1 MSAFV
6 VHDLKNI
13 VTQLSLMVKN
23 AERHADNPE
32 FQRDMLETVSHSVD
46 RMKQLMMQLREGS
59 KPADGGTGVGVDLE
73 IVAQRVKK
81 SKAPQLPAIDINIRA
96 PVVARGHEERIER
109 VIGHLVQN
117 ALDATPQDGRVWIDI
132 GREGSM
138 AIVEVGD
145 TGRGMSPEF
154 MRERLF
160 KPFQTT
166 KQAGMG
172 IGAYESRQYVQELG
186 GDIRVESK
194 ENSGTRFLIKL
205 PLIEVS
211 RASDLKQLENT

>member
-1 MSAFV
+1 
-6 VHDLKNI
+6 
-13 VTQLSLMVKN
+13 
-23 AERHADNPE
+23 
-32 FQRDMLETVSHSVD
+32 
-46 RMKQLMMQLREGS
+46 MKQLMMQLREGS
-59 KPADGGTGVGVDLE
+59 KPADGNTGVGVDLE
-73 IVAQRVKK
+73 SVARRVKK
-81 SKAPQLPAIDINIRA
+81 SKVPQLPAVDINIRA
-96 PVVARGHEERIER
+96 AVVARGHEERIER

-145 TGRGMSPEF
+145 TGRGMSPAF
-154 MRERLF
+154 IRERLF

-194 ENSGTRFLIKL
+194 ENSGTRFLIRL